1 MSFFFLHSAFFFFLL
16 PSLVMDA
23 ERHPKLPA
31 LSIKMLS
38 DVTLLELLKHPRT
51 SGAFLVQS
59 SWHIQTLLP
68 IILTFFNLYI
78 CLLVKLSERWKW
90 SRRSKGL
97 KGCLNHEDDKP
108 GPRKL
113 FLLIHSQAIHYTVN
127 LLWNTLYKHIWFFN
141 DQDVFGIYTISPSE
155 IFSQTKIICRG
166 LRSEWLLQRPSQP
179 HKDITQIHTCCED
192 T

>member
-31 LSIKMLS
+31 LFIKMLL

-59 SWHIQTLLP
+59 SWHIQTLLA

-78 CLLVKLSERWKW
+78 CRLVKLSERWKW

-108 GPRKL
+108 GPRKS
-113 FLLIHSQAIHYTVN
+113 FLLIHSQAIHYTVH
-127 LLWNTLYKHIWFFN
+127 LLWNTLQNTNTSDFSIIRISSVFTLYHPAKSFLKRKSFAEVSGLN
-141 DQDVFGIYTISPSE
+141 D
-155 IFSQTKIICRG
+155 FSRGHLNLTKA
-166 LRSEWLLQRPSQP
+166 LLKSTP
-179 HKDITQIHTCCED
+179 ED
-192 T
+192 A